1 MKHNFE
7 EYIDRSGTESSKW
20 DGFEERFPC
29 LDAKGCLPMWVADM
43 DFKAPQQVI
52 DAIVRKAEFGIY
64 GYPKPKGDSFDKSVI
79 DWINK
84 QHGWQLK
91 KEWIVATAG
100 VVPGIA
106 YTIQALTQAGDG
118 VIIQPP
124 VYYPFK
130 QTIQRNERIVVENP
144 LIFDEQ
150 NRTYEIDFADFERK
164 VKDPKN
170 RLFILCNPHNP
181 VGRVWSEADLRK
193 LAELCQENDVLIFSD
208 EIHSDLILKG
218 FKHIPLGSLTSEI
231 NQNLITAYSASKTFN
246 LAGLQASVMVIANEK
261 IRRKYIKQLEKNC
274 VVGLN
279 IFAAIAL
286 EAAYNHGENYLTDLL
301 EYVESNIDYAV
312 EFAERHL
319 KGIKIIRPQGTY
331 LVWMDFRGTGLSADE
346 IDALVIEKG
355 KIAVDLGRWF
365 GKEGAG
371 FLRFNFA
378 CHRSTL
384 EKALNQLKLALD
396 EKMGTAETT

>member
-1 MKHNFE
+1 MNMNINMKHNFE
-7 EYIDRSGTESSKW
+7 EYIDRAGTESSKW
-20 DGFEERFPC
+20 DAFEERFPG
-29 LDAKGCLPMWVADM
+29 LDAKGCIPMWVADM

-52 DAIVRKAEFGIY
+52 DAIVQKAQFGIY
-64 GYPKPKGDSFDKSVI
+64 GYPKPKGDSFDRAVI
-79 DWINK
+79 DWIYK
-84 QHGWQLK
+84 RHGWQLK
-91 KEWIVATAG
+91 KEWIVTTAG

-106 YTIQALTQAGDG
+106 YTIQALTQVGEG

-124 VYYPFK
+124 VYYPFM
-130 QTIQRNERIVVENP
+130 QTIQRNERVLVENP
-144 LIFDEQ
+144 LIFDE
-150 NRTYEIDFADFERK
+150 RTGNYEIDFTDLERK
-164 VKDPKN
+164 VKDPHNK
-170 RLFILCNPHNP
+170 LFILCNPHNP

-193 LAELCQENDVLIFSD
+193 IAELCLENDVLIFSD

-218 FKHIPLGSLTSEI
+218 FKHTSLGKLAPGY
-231 NQNLITAYSASKTFN
+231 NQNLITAFSTSKTFN

-279 IFAAIAL
+279 IFATIAM
-286 EAAYNHGENYLTDLL
+286 EAAYKYGEPYLTDLL

-312 EFAERHL
+312 EFAEKHL
-319 KGIKIIRPQGTY
+319 KGVKIIRPQGTY

-346 IDALVIEKG
+346 IDALVIEKA

-378 CHRSTL
+378 CHRLTL
-384 EKALNQLKLALD
+384 EKALRQLKTALD
-396 EKMGTAETT
+396 ELQ